1 MRQPYS
7 LGCPQ
12 WQHPAWNGLLPAGPT
27 PLARYSRVFNSVEG
41 NTSFYAMPSY
51 TQCEQ
56 WRGQVSEDFRFLFK
70 FPRQITHDCLL
81 RGVGEQARGFLE
93 VLAPLADVLG
103 PMLLQLP
110 AAFGPERLGDLWRF
124 VETLPAPFGCTVE
137 VRHPDL
143 FAKGEAEKALNRG
156 LRERQIAR
164 VCFDSRALFAASA
177 EDAATREAQRK
188 KPRLPVHVLP
198 GDASPVIRYVGHPE
212 LQANRSFLAPWVD
225 RVAGWIAAGE
235 RPYVFIHM
243 PDNGD
248 ALSLALLWHELLQ
261 GRVEGLPDLPI
272 DPMQAQPG
280 LF

>member
-1 MRQPYS
+1 MRQPYF

-12 WQHPAWNGLLPAGPT
+12 WQHPAWNGLLPAEPT

-51 TQCEQ
+51 RQCEQ

-124 VETLPAPFGCTVE
+124 VEALPAPFGCTVE
-137 VRHPDL
+137 VRHPD
-143 FAKGEAEKALNRG
+143 FFTKGEAEKALNRG

-164 VCFDSRALFAASA
+164 VCFDSRALFTASA

-188 KPRLPVHVLP
+188 KLRLPVHVLP

>member
-1 MRQPYS
+1 M
-7 LGCPQ
+7 
-12 WQHPAWNGLLPAGPT
+12 
-27 PLARYSRVFNSVEG
+27 FNSVEG

-51 TQCEQ
+51 RQCEQ

-124 VETLPAPFGCTVE
+124 VEMLPAPFGCTVE
-137 VRHPDL
+137 VRHPDF

-261 GRVEGLPDLPI
+261 GRVEGLPDLSI